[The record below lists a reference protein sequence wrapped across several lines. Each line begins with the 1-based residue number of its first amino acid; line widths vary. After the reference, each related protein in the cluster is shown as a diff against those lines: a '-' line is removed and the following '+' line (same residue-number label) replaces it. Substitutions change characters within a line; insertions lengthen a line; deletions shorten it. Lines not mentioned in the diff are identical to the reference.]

1 MLGAYG
7 QIEDKNCRNMN
18 GQGTTNMGILQQV
31 WIVAKQIEIYFGRNI
46 SIAERQIAP
55 RNGFTSLGK
64 SFPVGSNKILRLL
77 DKASGKHANF
87 FSHNSL
93 ESKTF

>member
-18 GQGTTNMGILQQV
+18 GQGTKNMGILQQI

-46 SIAERQIAP
+46 SIAERQIAE
-55 RNGFTSLGK
+55 RNGFTSRGK
-64 SFPVGSNKILRLL
+64 SFAVGWNKILPRL
-77 DKASGKHANF
+77 DKAPAGKHANF
-87 FSHNSL
+87 FPEHLN
-93 ESKTF
+93 KQI